1 MNYSMGIN
9 NDVFVV
15 LYINIG
21 VLNGNFVAYVV
32 FFLLGSGGGIGVIVG

>member
-1 MNYSMGIN
+1 MGIN

-21 VLNGNFVAYVV
+21 VLNGNFVVYVV